1 MLKGEQK
8 MTEFKELNMRINVDL
23 KTTMSLWTAI
33 KFRIAGTDIVKE
45 ELEKQ
50 IKKGTQPDARD
61 MA

>member
-1 MLKGEQK
+1 

-50 IKKGTQPDARD
+50 IKKGTQPDAGD